1 VRKHGLEGQA
11 VEIIGQAMTTDNETS
26 FDAENLHD
34 RSCINMI
41 GFPMARNCADQVY
54 KMAGVG
60 PEDVDVI
67 ELHDC
72 FSCNELVTYVVFVQF
87 YKSYRIRKLYSNT
100 GTKRCVSVR
109 RERVEISSRVV
120 TVRTVV
126 NT

>member
-1 VRKHGLEGQA
+1 MRKHGLEGQA

-41 GFPMARNCADQVY
+41 GYPMARNCADQVY

-72 FSCNELVTYVVFVQF
+72 FSCNELVTYVVFESITHIEYENF
-87 YKSYRIRKLYSNT
+87 T
-100 GTKRCVSVR
+100 
-109 RERVEISSRVV
+109 
-120 TVRTVV
+120 RTFE
-126 NT
+126 

>member
-1 VRKHGLEGQA
+1 MRKHGLEGQA

-87 YKSYRIRKLYSNT
+87 YKSYRIRKLYSRT
-100 GTKRCVSVR
+100 QVRSVASLSGGKGWR
-109 RERVEISSRVV
+109 SHREW
-120 TVRTVV
+120 
-126 NT
+126 